1 MWKQSRPICKFLKAA
16 KDHFTSAKLTFP
28 YTDLRDIFYKTLD
41 WDLNSHEHLLTVI
54 FFVLQYLPTIN
65 IFSLSPFPPLF
76 FLLFSP
82 SASLSPAPTL
92 PGEGGAGSAADVRG
106 GAEEARGGREE
117 ASGRDGPQAEAGGG
131 GGEDEREA
139 VLPGQ
144 WNRRRRRAAGRRE
157 RRGDERGGGEGLGD
171 LGERMRDETLKRGWV
186 YMKIKDCQGR
196 ERQGKQWR
204 GGWREREWKNRGKVI
219 IGGGVRMIYT

>member
-1 MWKQSRPICKFLKAA
+1 M
-16 KDHFTSAKLTFP
+16 
-28 YTDLRDIFYKTLD
+28 
-41 WDLNSHEHLLTVI
+41 NSHEHLLTVI

-65 IFSLSPFPPLF
+65 IFSPSPFSPLF

-144 WNRRRRRAAGRRE
+144 WNRRRRRAAGRKE
-157 RRGDERGGGEGLGD
+157 RRGDERGGEEGLGD
-171 LGERMRDETLKRGWV
+171 LGGKDERRDTKERLGIYEDQRLSRKGETGETMEGRV
-186 YMKIKDCQGR
+186 ER
-196 ERQGKQWR
+196 ERVEEQRESYYWR
-204 GGWREREWKNRGKVI
+204 WCENDIHI
-219 IGGGVRMIYT
+219 IQALIPADYQCLSASVTADSMRNTSRSGCCELQALI

>member
-1 MWKQSRPICKFLKAA
+1 M
-16 KDHFTSAKLTFP
+16 
-28 YTDLRDIFYKTLD
+28 
-41 WDLNSHEHLLTVI
+41 NSHEHLLTVI

-65 IFSLSPFPPLF
+65 IFSPSPFSPLF

-144 WNRRRRRAAGRRE
+144 WNRRRRRAAGRKE
-157 RRGDERGGGEGLGD
+157 RRGDERGGEEGLGD

-204 GGWREREWKNRGKVI
+204 GGWREWKNRGKVI